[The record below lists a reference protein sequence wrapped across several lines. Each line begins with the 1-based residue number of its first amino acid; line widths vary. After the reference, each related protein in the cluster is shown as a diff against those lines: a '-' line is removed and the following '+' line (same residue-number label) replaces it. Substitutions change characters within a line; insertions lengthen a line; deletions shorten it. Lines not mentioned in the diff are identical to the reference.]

1 MKRKSASLLI
11 SVLVAVISLCVNA
24 STAVVRLVHT
34 DRPIA
39 LTFKTNHEHRFIFP
53 EAVNVD
59 VPAQLTQ
66 VMRSLQPTAQ
76 VVYWTPA
83 SAFESMRVIAR
94 SLDNERVYLLDI
106 RSTDD
111 ASAVDYRLEN
121 PALILIT
128 EDTASSSD
136 AGEVSP
142 TLATAKNP
150 FPIELTRYVS
160 QLLYAPARLRPKA
173 SGISQLPVAAADLT
187 VDLLNSQK
195 GEIYRYRLIGQWRG
209 YGHHIAAV
217 EVVNQSPVSVE
228 LDLRRVRG
236 NWLAITAQHTWL
248 GATNSL
254 EDRTTL
260 YLISKSPFG
269 QALEELAYG
278 F

>member
-1 MKRKSASLLI
+1 MKHTSTSILI
-11 SVLVAVISLCVNA
+11 SILVAALSLCVNA
-24 STAVVRLVHT
+24 STTVVRLVHT

-39 LTFKTNHEHRFIFP
+39 LTFKVGHEHRFIFP

-66 VMRSLQPTAQ
+66 VMHSLQPTAQ

-83 SAFESMRVIAR
+83 GAFDSMRVIAR

-111 ASAVDYRLEN
+111 ASAVDYRLED
-121 PALILIT
+121 PTLVVTT
-128 EDTASSSD
+128 EGAASSDVDEIPS
-136 AGEVSP
+136 
-142 TLATAKNP
+142 ATTNAKNP
-150 FPIELTRYVS
+150 FPIDLTRYVS

-173 SGISQLPVAAADLT
+173 SGIRQLPAAAAE
-187 VDLLNSQK
+187 VNIDLLNSQE
-195 GEIYRYRLIGQWRG
+195 GETYRYRLIGQWRG
-209 YGHHIAAV
+209 YGHHITAV
-217 EVVNQSPVSVE
+217 EVVNQSPLTVE

-236 NWLAITAQHTWL
+236 NWIAITAQHTWL
-248 GATNSL
+248 GAANSL

-260 YLISKSPFG
+260 YLISKPPFG
-269 QALEELAYG
+269 QAMEELAYG

>member
-11 SVLVAVISLCVNA
+11 SVLVTVISLCVNA
-24 STAVVRLVHT
+24 STAIVRLVHT

-39 LTFKTNHEHRFIFP
+39 LTFKTNHEHRFMFP

-66 VMRSLQPTAQ
+66 VMHSLQPTAQ

-106 RSTDD
+106 RSSED

-121 PALILIT
+121 PALVVTT
-128 EDTASSSD
+128 EGAASSDVDEIPS
-136 AGEVSP
+136 AV
-142 TLATAKNP
+142 TNAKNP

-173 SGISQLPVAAADLT
+173 SGIRQLPVAAADLT

-195 GEIYRYRLIGQWRG
+195 GETYRYRLIGQWRG
-209 YGHHIAAV
+209 YGHHITAV
-217 EVVNQSPVSVE
+217 EVVNQSPVTVE
-228 LDLRRVRG
+228 LDLRRIRG

-248 GATNSL
+248 GGMNSL

-260 YLISKSPFG
+260 YLISKAPFA
-269 QALEELAYG
+269 QAVEELAYG

>member
-11 SVLVAVISLCVNA
+11 SVLVTVISLCVNA

-39 LTFKTNHEHRFIFP
+39 LTFKTNHEHRFMFP

-66 VMRSLQPTAQ
+66 VMHSLQPTAQ

-106 RSTDD
+106 RSSED

-121 PALILIT
+121 PALVVTT
-128 EDTASSSD
+128 EGAASSDVDEIPS
-136 AGEVSP
+136 A
-142 TLATAKNP
+142 ATNAKNP

-173 SGISQLPVAAADLT
+173 SGIRQLPVAAADLT

-195 GEIYRYRLIGQWRG
+195 GETYRYRLIGQWRG
-209 YGHHIAAV
+209 YGHHITAV
-217 EVVNQSPVSVE
+217 EVVNQSPVTVE

-260 YLISKSPFG
+260 YLISKPPFG

>member
-1 MKRKSASLLI
+1 MAMNTF
-11 SVLVAVISLCVNA
+11 ISLMACLAIALLSLAVNA
-24 STAVVRLVHT
+24 AATDVRLIHT

-66 VMRSLQPTAQ
+66 VMRSLQPTAE

-121 PALILIT
+121 PALIV
-128 EDTASSSD
+128 TAEGAVSSD
-136 AGEVSP
+136 AGEIPSAAIN
-142 TLATAKNP
+142 TKNP
-150 FPIELTRYVS
+150 FQIELTRYVS
-160 QLLYAPARLRPKA
+160 QLLYAPARLRPKP
-173 SGISQLPVAAADLT
+173 SGIRQLPVAAADLT

-195 GEIYRYRLIGQWRG
+195 GETYRYRLIGQWRG
-209 YGHHIAAV
+209 YGHHITAV
-217 EVVNQSPVSVE
+217 EVVNQSPVTVE

-248 GATNSL
+248 GGMNSL

-260 YLISKSPFG
+260 YLISKAPFA
-269 QALEELAYG
+269 QAVEEIAYG

>member
-1 MKRKSASLLI
+1 MKHTSNSLLI
-11 SVLVAVISLCVNA
+11 SILVSAISLCVNA
-24 STAVVRLVHT
+24 STTVVRLVHT

-39 LTFKTNHEHRFIFP
+39 LTFKVGHEHRFIFP

-66 VMRSLQPTAQ
+66 VMHSLQPTAQ

-83 SAFESMRVIAR
+83 SAYESMRVIAR
-94 SLDNERVYLLDI
+94 SLDSERVYLLDI

-121 PALILIT
+121 PALIVNT
-128 EDTASSSD
+128 ENTASSSD

-173 SGISQLPVAAADLT
+173 SGIQQLPVAAADLT

-195 GEIYRYRLIGQWRG
+195 GETYRYRLIGQWRG

-217 EVVNQSPVSVE
+217 EVINQSPVTVE

-248 GATNSL
+248 GGMNSL

-260 YLISKSPFG
+260 YLISKPPFG
-269 QALEELAYG
+269 QAMEELAYG

>member
-1 MKRKSASLLI
+1 MSIMKYKSTSLLI
-11 SVLVAVISLCVNA
+11 VLIMMVCANA
-24 STAVVRLVHT
+24 NATVVRLVHT

-39 LTFKTNHEHRFIFP
+39 LTFKTNHEHRFTFP

-111 ASAVDYRLEN
+111 ANAVDYRLEN
-121 PALILIT
+121 PALVVT
-128 EDTASSSD
+128 REGATSSD
-136 AGEVSP
+136 ADEIPPASIN
-142 TLATAKNP
+142 AKNP
-150 FPIELTRYVS
+150 FQIELTRYVS

-173 SGISQLPVAAADLT
+173 SGIRQLPVAAADLT
-187 VDLLNSQK
+187 VNFLSSQK
-195 GEIYRYRLIGQWRG
+195 GETYRYRLIGQWRG
-209 YGHHIAAV
+209 YGHHITAV
-217 EVVNQSPVSVE
+217 EVVNQSPVTVE

-248 GATNSL
+248 GAANSL

-260 YLISKSPFG
+260 YLISKPPFG
-269 QALEELAYG
+269 QAMEELAYG

>member
-1 MKRKSASLLI
+1 MKRKSTSLLI
-11 SVLVAVISLCVNA
+11 SVLVAVISLCVHA

-59 VPAQLTQ
+59 IPAQLTQ
-66 VMRSLQPTAQ
+66 VMHSLQPTAQ

-83 SAFESMRVIAR
+83 SVFESMRVIAR

-121 PALILIT
+121 SSLVVTTDGA
-128 EDTASSSD
+128 ASSSD

-160 QLLYAPARLRPKA
+160 QLLYAPARLRPKV
-173 SGISQLPVAAADLT
+173 SGIRQLPVAAADLT

-195 GEIYRYRLIGQWRG
+195 GETYRYRLIGQWRG

-217 EVVNQSPVSVE
+217 EVINQSPVTVE

-236 NWLAITAQHTWL
+236 NWIAITAQHTWL
-248 GATNSL
+248 GATNSF

-260 YLISKSPFG
+260 YLISKAPFA
-269 QALEELAYG
+269 QAVEELAYG

>member
-1 MKRKSASLLI
+1 MLKRKSASLLI
-11 SVLVAVISLCVNA
+11 SILVAAISLCVNA

-39 LTFKTNHEHRFIFP
+39 LTFKTNHEHRFMFP

-59 VPAQLTQ
+59 VPAQLTH
-66 VMRSLQPTAQ
+66 VMHSLQPTAQ
-76 VVYWTPA
+76 AVYWTPA

-106 RSTDD
+106 RSTED

-121 PALILIT
+121 PVLVATT
-128 EDTASSSD
+128 EGAASSD
-136 AGEVSP
+136 AGEIPS
-142 TLATAKNP
+142 ATINAKNP

-160 QLLYAPARLRPKA
+160 QLLYAPARLQPKA
-173 SGISQLPVAAADLT
+173 SGIRQLPVAATDLS
-187 VDLLNSQK
+187 VDLLSSQK
-195 GEIYRYRLIGQWRG
+195 GETYRYRLIGQWRG
-209 YGHHIAAV
+209 YGHHVTAM
-217 EVVNQSPVSVE
+217 EVVNQSPVTVE

-260 YLISKSPFG
+260 YLISKPPFK

>member
-121 PALILIT
+121 PALIVNT

-173 SGISQLPVAAADLT
+173 SCISQLPVAAADLT